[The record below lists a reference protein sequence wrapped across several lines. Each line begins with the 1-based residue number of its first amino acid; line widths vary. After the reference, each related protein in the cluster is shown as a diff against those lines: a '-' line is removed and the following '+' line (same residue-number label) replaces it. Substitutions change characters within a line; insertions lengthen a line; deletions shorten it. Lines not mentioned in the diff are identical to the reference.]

1 MTTTRFSQLL
11 RRKEITPQARYGAAA
26 PALTIRVAVPED
38 ADALVR
44 LAALDSNRPPRGLVL
59 IAEVEGEPWA
69 ALSLDDG
76 HAVAD
81 PFRLSGDLVWMLAQR
96 ARGLRRRERSRLH
109 ALPRVWPAAVGVDG
123 LPAA

>member
-11 RRKEITPQARYGAAA
+11 RRKEIAPEARHGAAA

-44 LAALDSNRPPRGLVL
+44 LAALDSSRPPRGLVL

-96 ARGLRRRERSRLH
+96 ARSLRRRERSRLH
-109 ALPRVWPAAVGVDG
+109 ALPRVWPAVGVDG